1 MRKRIFILSCASLL
15 VAWSPASVWS
25 QGKGSGMNRGLGQAA
40 VNQAAGRAA
49 NQAAGQAANAATNG
63 ARANTPTLGARG
75 GRGTGFLPAGVP
87 ATAAQKGMGRA
98 GEALTRNK
106 NLPGMTPEQIQFKRL
121 QQADHLRAISER
133 NGNEALLETADRM
146 EASAVRNFERQT
158 GTGAIAPETGT
169 VPSTEPVSTQEPVT
183 DVEAAP
189 ASKLAPS
196 PASQN
201 GSRKGLWFRWR

>member
-1 MRKRIFILSCASLL
+1 
-15 VAWSPASVWS
+15 
-25 QGKGSGMNRGLGQAA
+25 
-40 VNQAAGRAA
+40 
-49 NQAAGQAANAATNG
+49 
-63 ARANTPTLGARG
+63 
-75 GRGTGFLPAGVP
+75 
-87 ATAAQKGMGRA
+87 
-98 GEALTRNK
+98 
-106 NLPGMTPEQIQFKRL
+106 MTPEQIQFKRL

-169 VPSTEPVSTQEPVT
+169 VPSNEPVSIQEPVPSV
-183 DVEAAP
+183 DAAL

-196 PASQN
+196 PASKN